1 MSQCC
6 WEEILSR
13 NERLEYI
20 NSVYVDIFMH
30 MPQGAIIVNRKGK
43 IKEVNLAAQAMM
55 GKSLEEMQGQNISDY
70 LGSQIPYTQA
80 MLETGRS
87 YRDVELLLTGRQHNL
102 HAVLSGIPFRNKE
115 GVIKGGIIFFSP
127 MENIHLLVN
136 RFSGARANYSFND
149 IITNSDSMDEA
160 IHLARMAAVSV
171 SNVLLEGESGTGKEV
186 FAQAIHNES
195 QRRHGP
201 FVAVNCGAIP
211 RELIGSELFGYI
223 EGAFTGARK
232 GGRPGKFELANGGTL
247 FLDEIGDMP
256 LEQQVAL
263 LRVLQEKHI
272 TRIGDSR
279 IIPVEVRVICATNK
293 NLWQEVE
300 AGNFRADLYYRLNV
314 ININIPPLR
323 QRQEDIMLLFDYFLS
338 KFQLGQN
345 SLLDKEERKKI
356 EDYLQ
361 RYTWPGNIRELQ
373 NVVERMVHLAGESW
387 LGFKHLPPEIRR
399 MPNNTGL
406 VEAVGNTSMSL
417 YEARNQ
423 GKKLM
428 QEQEQA
434 TLIKL
439 LHDYEGNISR
449 VAKEMGV
456 NRSTIYRK
464 MKAYRIKD

>member
-6 WEEILSR
+6 LEEILAQ

-30 MPQGAIIVNRKGK
+30 MPQGAIIVNKQGK
-43 IKEVNLAAQAMM
+43 IKEVNLAAQAIM
-55 GKSLEEMQGQNISDY
+55 GQTLEEMQGKNISDY
-70 LGSQIPYTQA
+70 LGTQIPYTRA
-80 MLETGRS
+80 MLESGRT
-87 YRDVELLLTGRQHNL
+87 YRDVELLLTGRERNL
-102 HAVLSGIPFRNKE
+102 HAVLSGIPFRNKA
-115 GVIKGGIIFFSP
+115 GVIRGGIIFFSP

-136 RFSGARANYSFND
+136 RFSGARANYSFKD
-149 IITNSDSMDEA
+149 IITNSASMEEA
-160 IHLARMAAVSV
+160 IHLAKMAAVSV

-186 FAQAIHNES
+186 FAQAIHSES
-195 QRRHGP
+195 QRRNGP

-211 RELIGSELFGYI
+211 RELIGSELFGYT

-232 GGRPGKFELANGGTL
+232 GGKLGKFELATGGTL

-256 LEQQVAL
+256 LEQQVSL
-263 LRVLQEKHI
+263 LRVLQEKNI

-279 IIPVEVRVICATNK
+279 IIPVDVRVICATNK

-314 ININIPPLR
+314 INITIPPLR

-338 KFQLGQN
+338 KIQADVLMEQ
-345 SLLDKEERKKI
+345 EERKRIK
-356 EDYLQ
+356 EYLQ
-361 RYTWPGNIRELQ
+361 SYRWPGNIRELQ
-373 NVVERMVHLAGESW
+373 NVVERMVHLAGESR
-387 LGFKHLPPEIRR
+387 LGVKHLPPEIRR
-399 MPNNTGL
+399 IPNDQEVLETI
-406 VEAVGNTSMSL
+406 SDSPPMSI

-423 GKKLM
+423 SKKLM
-428 QEQEQA
+428 QEQEKT

-439 LHDYEGNISR
+439 LQEFEGNISR

-456 NRSTIYRK
+456 NRSTVYRK
-464 MKAYRIKD
+464 MKAFKIDS

>member
-6 WEEILSR
+6 FEEILAQ

-30 MPQGAIIVNRKGK
+30 MPQGAIIVNIEGK
-43 IKEVNLAAQAMM
+43 IKEVNLAAQDMM
-55 GKSLEEMQGQNISDY
+55 GQSLEEMQGKNISEY
-70 LGSQIPYTQA
+70 LGTQIPYTRA
-80 MLETGRS
+80 MLESGQS
-87 YRDVELLLTGRQHNL
+87 YRDVELLLTGQKRNL

-115 GVIKGGIIFFSP
+115 GEIRGGIIFLSP

-136 RFSGARANYSFND
+136 RFSGARANYTIKD
-149 IITNSDSMDEA
+149 IVTNSPSMEEA
-160 IHLARMAAVSV
+160 IHLAKMAAVSM

-186 FAQAIHNES
+186 FAQAIHSES
-195 QRRHGP
+195 QRRNGP

-211 RELIGSELFGYI
+211 RELIGSELFGYT

-232 GGRPGKFELANGGTL
+232 GGKLGKFELATGGTL

-256 LEQQVAL
+256 LEQQVSL
-263 LRVLQEKHI
+263 LRVLQEKNI

-279 IIPVEVRVICATNK
+279 IIPVDVRVICATNK

-314 ININIPPLR
+314 INITIPPLR

-338 KFQLGQN
+338 KIRVG
-345 SLLDKEERKKI
+345 LLMEKEERERIK
-356 EDYLQ
+356 DYLQ
-361 RYTWPGNIRELQ
+361 NYRWPGNIRELQ
-373 NVVERMVHLAGESW
+373 NVVERMVHMAGESK
-387 LGFKHLPPEIRR
+387 LGFRHLPPEIRR
-399 MPNNTGL
+399 LPNDPELLESTGDSP
-406 VEAVGNTSMSL
+406 SMSI
-417 YEARNQ
+417 YEARSQ
-423 GKKLM
+423 RKKMM

-434 TLIKL
+434 ILIKL
-439 LHDYEGNISR
+439 LQEYKGNISR

-456 NRSTIYRK
+456 NRSTVYRK
-464 MKAYRIKD
+464 MKAYKIDS